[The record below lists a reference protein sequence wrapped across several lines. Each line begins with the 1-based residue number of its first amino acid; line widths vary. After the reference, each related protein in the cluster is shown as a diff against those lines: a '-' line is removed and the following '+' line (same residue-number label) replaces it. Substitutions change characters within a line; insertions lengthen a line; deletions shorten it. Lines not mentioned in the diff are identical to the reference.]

1 MAAPTSIIRVP
12 SSSSHTG
19 DAGLSTSR
27 CKRGLRLLFS
37 CLHPLQLSPST
48 PSPSTLSPSTLSPST
63 LSTVTLNTR
72 NGVSEAAKVDDC
84 KTARLAE
91 SKIPE
96 GDLLLQVSSSQ
107 NWPGSVSLRGR

>member
-48 PSPSTLSPSTLSPST
+48 PSPSTLSPSTLS
-63 LSTVTLNTR
+63 TVTLNTR
-72 NGVSEAAKVDDC
+72 NGVSEAAKEDDC